1 MSFLVVI
8 SSAKTMTD
16 KAKKKFASFSQ
27 PEFLNE
33 AKKINHSL
41 RELNATQI
49 ESLMQINPQ
58 LARLNLDR
66 IHNWHTNTNQNNAL
80 QAIFSYT
87 GEVYRGVSV
96 QSYTDQDLQ
105 YAQDHL
111 RILSGL
117 YGIVRPLDLILPY
130 RLDMGTS
137 FSVEKHKNIYA
148 VWRNKVTTSLE
159 KHMKEKKINTLINLA
174 SNEYFSILD
183 TSKLS
188 CKVITPVFYELSGD
202 QLKTIV
208 VYVKKAR
215 GLMTSFIMK
224 NRIEDP
230 DDLKNFNEAGYSFY
244 PEVSDDSKWVFV
256 R

>member
-16 KAKKKFASFSQ
+16 KGKKKFSTFSQ

-33 AKKINHSL
+33 AKKINHAL
-41 RELNATQI
+41 RELNAAQI

-58 LARLNLDR
+58 LARINLDR
-66 IHNWHTNTNQNNAL
+66 IHNWHTDTNLNNAL

-130 RLDMGTS
+130 RLDMGT
-137 FSVEKHKNIYA
+137 
-148 VWRNKVTTSLE
+148 
-159 KHMKEKKINTLINLA
+159 
-174 SNEYFSILD
+174 
-183 TSKLS
+183 
-188 CKVITPVFYELSGD
+188 VF
-202 QLKTIV
+202 
-208 VYVKKAR
+208 
-215 GLMTSFIMK
+215 
-224 NRIEDP
+224 
-230 DDLKNFNEAGYSFY
+230 
-244 PEVSDDSKWVFV
+244 
-256 R
+256 